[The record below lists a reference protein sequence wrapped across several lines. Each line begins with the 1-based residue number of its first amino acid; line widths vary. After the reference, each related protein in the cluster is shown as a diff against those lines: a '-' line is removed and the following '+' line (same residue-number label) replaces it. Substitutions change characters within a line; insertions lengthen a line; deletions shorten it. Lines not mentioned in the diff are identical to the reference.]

1 MKPGLRRT
9 MDEQEYLPL
18 SWLSQIAYCPRR
30 AGLLLNE
37 RLWAEN
43 ADTAKGRAEHTRV
56 HTQRVEKRGELV
68 NLYEFTVFSDSLLLL
83 GKCDCIEAHMDAA
96 GCHIP
101 AVEFPVKLYPIEYK
115 HGTLRE
121 GEEYQVQLC
130 AQAMCLEEMFHTA
143 IPEGALF
150 YVSSHRRMTVSLDA
164 ALRARTQALA
174 KELHRLRDELS
185 VPAAQYSAKCRRCSL
200 QELCMPKTRPSAESY
215 LLCLRKEAVGAIEE
229 DRE

>member
-1 MKPGLRRT
+1 
-9 MDEQEYLPL
+9 MDEREYLPL

-43 ADTAKGRAEHTRV
+43 ADTAKGRAEHMRV
-56 HTQRVEKRGELV
+56 HTQRVEKRGKLV

-83 GKCDCIEAHMDAA
+83 GKCDCIEARMDAS

-101 AVEFPVKLYPIEYK
+101 AVEFPVKLYPVEYK

-121 GEEYQVQLC
+121 EEEYQIQLC
-130 AQAMCLEEMFHTA
+130 AQAMCLEEMFHTD

-150 YVSSHRRMTVSLDA
+150 FVSSHRRMTVLLDA
-164 ALRARTQALA
+164 ALRERTQMLA
-174 KELHRLRDELS
+174 KELHRLRDDLS
-185 VPAAQYSAKCRRCSL
+185 VPAAQYSEKCRRCSL
-200 QELCMPKTRPSAESY
+200 RELCMPKVRPSAEGY

-229 DRE
+229 DPE

>member
-1 MKPGLRRT
+1 

-56 HTQRVEKRGELV
+56 HTQRVEKRGNLV

-83 GKCDCIEAHMDAA
+83 GKCDCIEARMDAS

-121 GEEYQVQLC
+121 EEEYQVQLC
-130 AQAMCLEEMFHTA
+130 AQAMCLEEMFHTV

-150 YVSSHRRMTVSLDA
+150 FVSSHRRMTVSLDA

-200 QELCMPKTRPSAESY
+200 RELCMPKARSSAESY
-215 LLCLRKEAVGAIEE
+215 LLCLQKEAVGDIEE

>member
-1 MKPGLRRT
+1 MPYPG
-9 MDEQEYLPL
+9 
-18 SWLSQIAYCPRR
+18 
-30 AGLLLNE
+30 
-37 RLWAEN
+37 
-43 ADTAKGRAEHTRV
+43 
-56 HTQRVEKRGELV
+56 
-68 NLYEFTVFSDSLLLL
+68 
-83 GKCDCIEAHMDAA
+83 
-96 GCHIP
+96 
-101 AVEFPVKLYPIEYK
+101 YPIEYK

-150 YVSSHRRMTVSLDA
+150 FVSSHRRMTVSLDA

-185 VPAAQYSAKCRRCSL
+185 VPAAQYFAKCRRCSL
-200 QELCMPKTRPSAESY
+200 RELCMPKTRSSAESY

>member
-1 MKPGLRRT
+1 M
-9 MDEQEYLPL
+9 
-18 SWLSQIAYCPRR
+18 
-30 AGLLLNE
+30 
-37 RLWAEN
+37 
-43 ADTAKGRAEHTRV
+43 
-56 HTQRVEKRGELV
+56 
-68 NLYEFTVFSDSLLLL
+68 FSDSLLLL
-83 GKCDCIEAHMDAA
+83 GKCDCIEARMDAS

-121 GEEYQVQLC
+121 EEEYQVQLC
-130 AQAMCLEEMFHTA
+130 AQAMCLEEMFHTV

-150 YVSSHRRMTVSLDA
+150 FVSSHQRMTVSLDA
-164 ALRARTQALA
+164 ALRTRTQALA

-200 QELCMPKTRPSAESY
+200 RELCMPKTRPSAESY
-215 LLCLRKEAVGAIEE
+215 LLCLRKEAVGDIEE

>member
-1 MKPGLRRT
+1 MKLGLQRT
-9 MDEQEYLPL
+9 MDEREYLPL

-56 HTQRVEKRGELV
+56 HTQRVEKRGKLV

-83 GKCDCIEAHMDAA
+83 GKCDCIEARMDAS

-101 AVEFPVKLYPIEYK
+101 AVEFPVKLCPVEYK

-121 GEEYQVQLC
+121 EEEYQIQLC
-130 AQAMCLEEMFHTA
+130 AQAMCLEEMFHTV

-150 YVSSHRRMTVSLDA
+150 FVSSHRRMTVSLDA
-164 ALRARTQALA
+164 ALRARTQMLA

-185 VPAAQYSAKCRRCSL
+185 VPGAQYSAKCRRCSL
-200 QELCMPKTRPSAESY
+200 QELCMPKARPSAESY
-215 LLCLRKEAVGAIEE
+215 LLCLREEAVGTIEE
-229 DRE
+229 DQK